1 MKRWAMWIV
10 LVAIGGAAV
19 FELGAASYFYW
30 TTGRLIYLNPA
41 VPAAGAAEPSQN
53 KPFKHRLHP
62 YFGFAGTY
70 DQNYGA
76 LHTNSLGFFQ
86 REPVAIP
93 FTPMAGEFVV
103 AVFGGSVADRLV
115 LGAGGGVPLRESL
128 QAVPGLASRKV
139 VVLNLA
145 QGAEKQPQQLLLL
158 AYLGAIGQ
166 HIDFVVNIDGFNEF
180 ALGYQNHRAGLH
192 PVLPAAQMMGPLALE
207 LSDAPSSARYYELA
221 GRVFAARNAA
231 AELSAAMRH
240 AQSGLSLLSAYLQAS
255 LNRRALSTALREYA
269 ALVTGS
275 HNWSSLKERLSLD
288 LPHRAGDA
296 EIFPML
302 FDLWLRSAQ
311 EMRRLAEG
319 RGTGYLHVV
328 QPNQYHSKHSFSPR
342 EQAVALSLPPE
353 HDYRRGVES
362 GYALLAERSATLDAN
377 RIVSAIDLFDASP
390 DEVYSDNCC
399 HYTAS
404 GETLLGR
411 FIATQVGQ
419 RLTPG
424 SPAGP
429 RP

>member
-1 MKRWAMWIV
+1 MRRWALRLGLAAVACAAV
-10 LVAIGGAAV
+10 LEVGAAT
-19 FELGAASYFYW
+19 YFYW
-30 TTGRLIYLNPA
+30 TTGRLIYLNRAPG
-41 VPAAGAAEPSQN
+41 PAAGTAEPSQN

-86 REPVAIP
+86 REPVTIP
-93 FTPMAGEFVV
+93 FTPTAGEFVV

-139 VVLNLA
+139 VLLNLA

-166 HIDFVVNIDGFNEF
+166 HVDFVVNIDGFNEF
-180 ALGYQNHRAGLH
+180 ALGYLNHRAGLH

-207 LSDAPSSARYYELA
+207 LSDAPSSARYYDLA

-231 AELSAAMRH
+231 PEHSAAMRH
-240 AQSGLSLLSAYLQAS
+240 ARSGLALVSAYVQAS
-255 LNRRALSTALREYA
+255 LNRRALSNALREYA
-269 ALVTGS
+269 ALVTGT

-288 LPHRAGDA
+288 LPHRAKDA

-311 EMRRLAEG
+311 EMRLLSEA
-319 RGTGYLHVV
+319 RGAGYLHVV
-328 QPNQYHSKHSFSPR
+328 QPNQYFSKRSFSPR
-342 EQAVALSLPPE
+342 ERSIALSLPPE
-353 HDYRRGVES
+353 HEYRRGVEM
-362 GYALLAERSATLDAN
+362 GYALLAERSATLHAN
-377 RIVSAIDLFDASP
+377 GIVSATDLYDVVS
-390 DEVYSDNCC
+390 DDVYSDNCC

-404 GETLLGR
+404 GETLLGQ
-411 FIATQVGQ
+411 FVAGQVAQ
-419 RLTPG
+419 RLKDG
-424 SPAGP
+424 FGR